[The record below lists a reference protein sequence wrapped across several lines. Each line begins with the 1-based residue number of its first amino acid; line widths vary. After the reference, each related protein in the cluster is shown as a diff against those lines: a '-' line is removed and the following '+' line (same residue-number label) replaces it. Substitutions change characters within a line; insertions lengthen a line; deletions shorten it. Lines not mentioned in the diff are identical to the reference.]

1 MKGFTH
7 SNSVDDALMQM
18 HDLSLGNDVQMACVG
33 RAGKHLANMVE
44 TWIGDEI
51 ARGTDTATILL
62 TAQSTAAS
70 LVISAIMNTLPPK
83 AWGKAAELLGGTLVT
98 EFQGSMK
105 AVTDL
110 ATEQSA

>member
-7 SNSVDDALMQM
+7 SNSVDEALMQM

-33 RAGKHLANMVE
+33 RAEKHLANMVE

-51 ARGTDTATILL
+51 SRGTDTATILL

-70 LVISAIMNTLPPK
+70 LVISAIMNTLPPG
-83 AWGKAAELLGGTLVT
+83 AWSKAAELLGATLIT

-110 ATEQSA
+110 AREQSA

>member
-18 HDLSLGNDVQMACVG
+18 HGLAMGADDQMACVG

-51 ARGTDTATILL
+51 SRGTDTTTILL

-70 LVISAIMNTLPPK
+70 LVISEIMNTLPPK
-83 AWGKAAELLGGTLVT
+83 AWSKASELLGGTLVT

-105 AVTDL
+105 AVAAL
-110 ATEQSA
+110 AQEQSA